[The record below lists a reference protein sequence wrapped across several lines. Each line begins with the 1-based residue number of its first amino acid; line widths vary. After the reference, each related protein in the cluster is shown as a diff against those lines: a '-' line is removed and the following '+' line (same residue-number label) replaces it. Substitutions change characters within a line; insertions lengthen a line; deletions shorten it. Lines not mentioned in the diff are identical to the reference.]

1 MLALTVAFGVF
12 VVAWGQ
18 YSINQRT
25 GELARQV
32 TALAKGQAVAGAVG
46 TSAESTAT
54 AGPSGRLL
62 RVQAGLI
69 GAGLFVTD
77 AGGAVQRATTDDPPA
92 EIPLGRLTH
101 GTTSGARSGVL
112 RSGTGASLLV
122 VSAQIDDG
130 HRLVAI
136 QGLREIRQTQ
146 AGILAIALVSLVAAA
161 LVAYA
166 AGGVLARR
174 LTAPLVRLETAAESV
189 AEGAFG
195 TQVTEEGDAET
206 ASLARSF
213 NRMSTRVAD
222 VYAAQKA
229 FVGDVSHEIRTP
241 LTSIR
246 GFAEALLD
254 GTVTDPDQQRRALGV
269 IRDEAMRIGEV
280 SQTLLALSELEAG
293 AVQVARVPVDLGVLA
308 DALRGRF
315 SGAASEERVR
325 LEVDLPN
332 AERPIGD
339 PDRLLQAVSALVAN
353 AMAYTPPGGD
363 VRVSACVSEGRWRL
377 RVDDSGPGIPAEKR
391 GEVFDRF
398 SRLDGAGTSGTGLGL
413 AICRRLVELMG
424 GEVGAD
430 DSSLGGAR
438 FEIYLPL
445 VLGEL
450 NANSTSGQRSHNLR

>member
-1 MLALTVAFGVF
+1 MSTEPAKEPRPAPPRRSVATRARLYLVGAAMLALTVAFGVF

-18 YSINQRT
+18 YSITQRSDD
-25 GELARQV
+25 LARQV
-32 TALAKGQAVAGAVG
+32 IALARGQAVASEAG
-46 TSAESTAT
+46 TSAENTAT
-54 AGPSGRLL
+54 AGPSSRLL

-77 AGGAVQRATTDDPPA
+77 AEGAVQRATTDDPPA
-92 EIPLGRLTH
+92 EIPLARLTRST
-101 GTTSGARSGVL
+101 GSGATSGVL
-112 RSGTGASLLV
+112 RSATGARLLV
-122 VSAQIDDG
+122 VSAQIDEG

-146 AGILAIALVSLVAAA
+146 AGILAIGLVALIAAA

-269 IRDEAMRIGEV
+269 IRDEAVRIGEV

-293 AVQVARVPVDLGVLA
+293 AVQVARVPVDLSVLA

-315 SGAASEERVR
+315 SGAASEEQVC
-325 LEVDLPN
+325 LEVDLTI
-332 AERPIGD
+332 AEQPLGD

-353 AMAYTPPGGD
+353 AIAYTPQGGD
-363 VRVSACVSEGRWRL
+363 VRVGACVSEGRWRL

-391 GEVFDRF
+391 AEVFDRF
-398 SRLDGAGTSGTGLGL
+398 SRLEVPVRVARGSGWRSASG
-413 AICRRLVELMG
+413 
-424 GEVGAD
+424 
-430 DSSLGGAR
+430 SS
-438 FEIYLPL
+438 
-445 VLGEL
+445 
-450 NANSTSGQRSHNLR
+450 N

>member
-1 MLALTVAFGVF
+1 ML
-12 VVAWGQ
+12 
-18 YSINQRT
+18 R
-25 GELARQV
+25 
-32 TALAKGQAVAGAVG
+32 
-46 TSAESTAT
+46 SAT
-54 AGPSGRLL
+54 
-62 RVQAGLI
+62 
-69 GAGLFVTD
+69 
-77 AGGAVQRATTDDPPA
+77 
-92 EIPLGRLTH
+92 
-101 GTTSGARSGVL
+101 GAR
-112 RSGTGASLLV
+112 LLV
-122 VSAQIDDG
+122 VSAQIDEG

-146 AGILAIALVSLVAAA
+146 AGILAIGLVALIAAA
-161 LVAYA
+161 LVAYV

-174 LTAPLVRLETAAESV
+174 LTAPLVRLEAAAESV

-269 IRDEAMRIGEV
+269 IRDEAVRIGEV

-293 AVQVARVPVDLGVLA
+293 AVQVARVPVDLSVLA

-315 SGAASEERVR
+315 SGVASEAQVC
-325 LEVDLPN
+325 LEVDLPI
-332 AERPIGD
+332 AARPLGD

-353 AMAYTPPGGD
+353 AIAYTPPGGD

-377 RVDDSGPGIPAEKR
+377 RVDDSGPGIPAEQR
-391 GEVFDRF
+391 AEVFDRF
-398 SRLDGAGTSGTGLGL
+398 SRLDGTGTSGTGLGL
-413 AICRRLVELMG
+413 AICKRLVELMG
-424 GEVGAD
+424 GEVGVG
-430 DSSLGGAR
+430 DSDSGGAR
-438 FEIYLPL
+438 LEINLPL
-445 VLGEL
+445 ASGEL
-450 NANSTSGQRSHNLR
+450 NANST